1 MTTIAVPD
9 LLPAVADFVSRDRRM
24 LIGGQWVDALSGRAF
39 DTHDPATGQ
48 VYDRMFVRHW
58 DSWNDHTQNHLFVQ
72 SIGANGRAVDAPV
85 WATKGFDGDTPSK
98 PFGDE
103 SDFVFTPAGDAL
115 VFSARLAGRTEPWS
129 TNFDLYRVALDR
141 PDRPENLTRTNP
153 AWDAGPVFSADDQ
166 FRAIDAIARKA
177 GIDGLVGNF
186 LRVVARN
193 RRLFAVPP
201 MIASFRRI
209 AAAHRGEVAAEVTSA
224 HELTAEQT
232 KELQTSL
239 KQVAGKDVAVKLT
252 VDPALLGGLIVKI
265 GSRQIDTSLRTK
277 LNSLKLALKEVG

>member
-1 MTTIAVPD
+1 MISGMAERYAGSLFALALEAGNVEAVEAALGEVEDMIAQSAD
-9 LLPAVADFVSRDRRM
+9 LRR
-24 LIGGQWVDALSGRAF
+24 LI
-39 DTHDPATGQ
+39 
-48 VYDRMFVRHW
+48 
-58 DSWNDHTQNHLFVQ
+58 
-72 SIGANGRAVDAPV
+72 
-85 WATKGFDGDTPSK
+85 
-98 PFGDE
+98 E
-103 SDFVFTPAGDAL
+103 S
-115 VFSARLAGRTEPWS
+115 
-129 TNFDLYRVALDR
+129 
-141 PDRPENLTRTNP
+141 
-153 AWDAGPVFSADDQ
+153 PVFSADDQ
-166 FRAIDAIARKA
+166 FRAIDAIAKKA
-177 GIDGLVGNF
+177 GIQGLVGNF

-193 RRLFAVPP
+193 RRLFAVPS

-232 KELQTSL
+232 KELQASL